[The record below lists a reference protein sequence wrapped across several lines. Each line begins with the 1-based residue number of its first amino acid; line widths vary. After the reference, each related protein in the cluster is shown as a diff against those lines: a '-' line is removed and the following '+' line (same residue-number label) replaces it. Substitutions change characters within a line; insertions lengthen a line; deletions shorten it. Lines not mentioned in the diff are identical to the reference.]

1 MDLGSFLVLLAVFV
15 ALAIAIVF
23 ICNHGGWQGGCGG
36 NCVACRQKC
45 ANAGQKPDAGGEAEE
60 KTDGE

>member
-36 NCVACRQKC
+36 PCAASRPKC
-45 ANAGQKPDAGGEAEE
+45 ANAGQKPAAGG
-60 KTDGE
+60 